1 MIQERASAGLAEPGT
16 EKVELTPDGLVFT
29 GDPVTP
35 LRHWGA
41 LIAAMTPE
49 QRKAAKTLA

>member
-1 MIQERASAGLAEPGT
+1 MIQERARAGLAEPGS
-16 EKVELTPDGLVFT
+16 EKVELTPDGFVPT

-35 LRHWGA
+35 PRHWDA

-49 QRKAAKTLA
+49 QRKAAKTLP

>member
-1 MIQERASAGLAEPGT
+1 
-16 EKVELTPDGLVFT
+16 VELTPDGFVFM

-35 LRHWGA
+35 PRHWEA

-49 QRKAAKTLA
+49 QRKTAKTLD

>member
-1 MIQERASAGLAEPGT
+1 M
-16 EKVELTPDGLVFT
+16 

-35 LRHWGA
+35 PRHWEA

-49 QRKAAKTLA
+49 QRKTAKTLMAPEQSSRETALRATGG